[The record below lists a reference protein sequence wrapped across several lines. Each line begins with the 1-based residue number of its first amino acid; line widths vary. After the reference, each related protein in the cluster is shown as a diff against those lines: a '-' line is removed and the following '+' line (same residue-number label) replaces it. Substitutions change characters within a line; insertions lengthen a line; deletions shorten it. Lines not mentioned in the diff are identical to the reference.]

1 MFEWID
7 DHILPEVIAALFYFA
22 VMKDEILIRLLEQK
36 DNVAMAAVI
45 RTVLSE
51 FKANKPGTVYYD
63 PTTDDLFGLFQKN
76 KAAYFIVELNGE
88 VLGGAGV
95 YPTDNL
101 PAGCCELVK
110 LYLLN
115 KARGKGLGRALIEKC
130 FDKARELGYQSM
142 YLESMPELNTAVGL
156 YERCGFKYLDGP
168 LGNSGHFGC
177 DIWMIKNL

>member
-1 MFEWID
+1 MR
-7 DHILPEVIAALFYFA
+7 VIAALFYFA
-22 VMKDEILIRLLEQK
+22 AMKDEIIIRPFERK
-36 DNVAMAAVI
+36 DNAAMAFVI

-63 PTTDDLFGLFQKN
+63 PTTDDLFSLFQKD

-101 PAGCCELVK
+101 PVGCCELVK
-110 LYLLN
+110 LYLLD
-115 KARGKGLGRALIEKC
+115 KARGKGLGRLLIENC
-130 FDKARELGYQSM
+130 FEKAKAFGYQSM

-168 LGNSGHFGC
+168 LGSSGHFGC